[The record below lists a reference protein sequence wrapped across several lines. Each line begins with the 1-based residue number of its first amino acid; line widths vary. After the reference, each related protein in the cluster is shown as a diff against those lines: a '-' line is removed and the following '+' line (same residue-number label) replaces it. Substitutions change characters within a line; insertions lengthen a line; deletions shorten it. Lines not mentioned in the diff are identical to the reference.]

1 MYRLD
6 SVALKEVLNQLSF
19 CDPDQR
25 RVLSSITGRSANAIT
40 HLCRRCGCSAARR
53 GRRSA
58 KDSTLSKDKS
68 WPEFKSLVLAAF
80 PHRRGEKNAF
90 NVVR

>member
-19 CDPDQR
+19 CDLDQR
-25 RVLSSITGRSANAIT
+25 EVLQSITGRSAKAIA
-40 HLCRRCGCSAARR
+40 HLCRRCGCAALRR
-53 GRRSA
+53 GPAKDLTLRSA
-58 KDSTLSKDKS
+58 KA

-90 NVVR
+90 HIVR